1 MSAQR
6 PRPMKPLTV
15 ACTAC
20 GCGDKIE
27 DNTMEQHEGRKE
39 VTDWRCSVFRVE
51 DAGGCQ
57 PFPIEGNGRY
67 ILYVAAGVPLRGA
80 AVAHRGDDGP
90 YAIRVVKAFPGNGKE
105 GWFFKAQNDEETTCV
120 EQMQHAITWHEDEP
134 HRGCKRVR
142 ELYTET
148 ADKEGVNYTG
158 VVSIPILYDSKKG
171 LIVSNDSIDIS
182 WMLAVEFAD
191 YHSTEWKATGIELFP
206 QYLDDAQ
213 AEL

>member
-67 ILYVAAGVPLRGA
+67 ILYDQGGQSVPS
-80 AVAHRGDDGP
+80 
-90 YAIRVVKAFPGNGKE
+90 NGKE